1 MKKALATLLALTL
14 VMTVAATAALAE
26 ESAPLAF
33 TNGVQFNMDMDQVM
47 QLVNQPNPEIDKER
61 TRGSVE
67 FWELEYEHIIG
78 GDGLN
83 ADIKFIFVGNSLV
96 AIHYD
101 MEDGSNYESVKETLV
116 KTYGETIPFDAAKIG
131 NGRFVIDDD
140 GDLKDCKE
148 MIVRDDVIVVLEQD
162 HDGDMDVTIL
172 DPTAA
177 YINN

>member
-1 MKKALATLLALTL
+1 
-14 VMTVAATAALAE
+14 
-26 ESAPLAF
+26 
-33 TNGVQFNMDMDQVM
+33 
-47 QLVNQPNPEIDKER
+47 
-61 TRGSVE
+61 
-67 FWELEYEHIIG
+67 
-78 GDGLN
+78 
-83 ADIKFIFVGNSLV
+83 
-96 AIHYD
+96 
-101 MEDGSNYESVKETLV
+101 MEDGTNYESVKETLV
-116 KTYGETIPFDAAKIG
+116 KTYGETVPFDAAKIG